1 LRSDLNFI
9 VYAVYYKRDQEEAGM
24 NDTII
29 IDIARQA
36 VYLVLKAS
44 APMLLASLVV
54 GLIVSILQTVTS
66 IQEQT
71 LTFVPKLVAVFLVII
86 LAGSW
91 ILNSLREYMVE
102 LFSNF
107 SYYINAL

>member
-1 LRSDLNFI
+1 MNENI
-9 VYAVYYKRDQEEAGM
+9 V
-24 NDTII
+24 

-36 VYLVLKAS
+36 IYLAIKAA
-44 APMLLASLVV
+44 APMLLTSLVV

-71 LTFVPKLVAVFLVII
+71 LTFVPKLIAVFVVIM
-86 LAGSW
+86 LFGDW
-91 ILNSLREYMVE
+91 ILTSLTEYTVE

-107 SYYINAL
+107 SYYINAI